1 MMKKLAVFSVLLMA
15 LVVGVTLWGYANA
28 RLSLTAQAVRALP
41 PEEHGTRFASLKR
54 QLDSGAVRGTVYDK
68 ALRGG
73 EDDYVILEYTISV
86 ANRGLVEARML
97 EAVVVPLAG
106 DVLCFSQQEYDRQE
120 VNSSIDVQPGRQVML
135 RCYLLTRRDAHAV
148 REIQVSY
155 YVWGNPF
162 IVKVRYG

>member
-1 MMKKLAVFSVLLMA
+1 MRKLAVFCVLLMV
-15 LVVGVTLWGYANA
+15 LVVGVTLWGYAHA

-41 PEEHGTRFASLKR
+41 REEHSVRFTGLRR
-54 QLDSGAVRGTVYDK
+54 QLDSGAVRGTVYDRK
-68 ALRGG
+68 LQGG

-86 ANRGLVEARML
+86 ANRGLVKARML

-106 DVLCFSQQEYDRQE
+106 DVLCFSQQEYDRQD

-135 RCYLLTRRDAHAV
+135 RCYLLTRKDAHAV

-155 YVWGNPF
+155 YIWGNPF